1 MNLRNMLFKKYLSK
15 LRKKITED
23 EELTNINLDDL
34 KSENYD
40 KELIKKKTQSYKTL
54 TMNE

>member
-40 KELIKKKTQSYKTL
+40 KELIKKKT
-54 TMNE
+54 

>member
-1 MNLRNMLFKKYLSK
+1 MNLRNMLFKKYLTK
-15 LRKKITED
+15 LRKKITKD

-40 KELIKKKTQSYKTL
+40 
-54 TMNE
+54 